1 MLKVGMGYMI
11 ANNGNDLSE
20 WFDSVEYN
28 TKSSAELRTAMNKK
42 KTEIA
47 KNIEVRLGRV
57 EELCEQYQL
66 TGERLTTLMMEFSNR
81 DHDTMVS
88 FEAQTRA
95 DGEELVPAG
104 VIANI
109 VQERRMVKN
118 ERVQITKLE
127 LVSRNLCET
136 EQFSVSGT
144 GEIKTRPCT
153 HRLDDDELIY
163 LGF

>member
-1 MLKVGMGYMI
+1 MGYMI
-11 ANNGNDLSE
+11 GNNGSDLSG

-28 TKSSAELRTAMNKK
+28 TKTSAELRTAMDKK
-42 KTEIA
+42 KTEIEG
-47 KNIEVRLGRV
+47 NIKVRTVRI
-57 EELCEQYQL
+57 EQLCEQYQL
-66 TGERLTTLMMEFSNR
+66 TGERLTTLMMEFNNR

-95 DGEELVPAG
+95 DGEQLVPAG

-109 VQERRMVKN
+109 GQEQRMVKN
-118 ERVQITKLE
+118 ERVQIAKLE

-153 HRLDDDELIY
+153 HKLDDDELIY